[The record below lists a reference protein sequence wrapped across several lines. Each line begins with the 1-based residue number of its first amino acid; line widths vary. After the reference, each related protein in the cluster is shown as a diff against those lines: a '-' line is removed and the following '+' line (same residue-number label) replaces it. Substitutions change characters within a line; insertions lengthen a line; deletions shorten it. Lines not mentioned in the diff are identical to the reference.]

1 MTIPKS
7 GFPVGHGWDRG
18 ITSWPTVWMMH
29 QKRGWH
35 VVLLNFLES
44 VAWNEVIS
52 SFWSSKHSNSVLI
65 DANCCPSP
73 SWSQELSVNAWNARF
88 WTQKTRKFK
97 PKVNNEQLSS
107 WRRVKSEVNQLSSS
121 LPVRN
126 TSLYQLHDVSSP
138 DDASFDWFICGQVG
152 WWIIW
157 DFRREYVLDRARSF
171 EARYVSCI
179 GMWIHSQIWNLTMRP
194 ISADTFTW
202 SSCDM

>member
-1 MTIPKS
+1 ML
-7 GFPVGHGWDRG
+7 GW
-18 ITSWPTVWMMH
+18 S
-29 QKRGWH
+29 KRGDDFISRNRIRKERH
-35 VVLLNFLES
+35 VNLAFDGS
-44 VAWNEVIS
+44 FIS
-52 SFWSSKHSNSVLI
+52 WIHIANHDNSKLPTD

-157 DFRREYVLDRARSF
+157 DFRREYVLDEARSF

-179 GMWIHSQIWNLTMRP
+179 GMWIHSQIWNLTILP
-194 ISADTFTW
+194 ISADTFRIVNVILFL
-202 SSCDM
+202 